1 MINEF
6 IWCHT
11 HHINLKEWFFY
22 PFAGVGQAGKKTTF
36 LFDRYISRLKIYLFI
51 WEVFSYGCRTIICT
65 TAQGVAW
72 GCA

>member
-36 LFDRYISRLKIYLFI
+36 LFDRYISRLKIGGCL
-51 WEVFSYGCRTIICT
+51 YGGRTIICT